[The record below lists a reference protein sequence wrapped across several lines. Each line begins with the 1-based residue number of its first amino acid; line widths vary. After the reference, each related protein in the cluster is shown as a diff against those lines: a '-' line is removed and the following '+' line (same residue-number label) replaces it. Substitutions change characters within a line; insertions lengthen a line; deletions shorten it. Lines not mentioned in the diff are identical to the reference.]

1 MVEEGAGVCWSG
13 VLLGCVNDS
22 LDVAVGEGEAGGL
35 SSAGGG
41 LGEGAGFEFGD
52 EDAEGGGEGEGL
64 GDGEGDPFC
73 MGIVTFQ
80 CNELATNGVFGK
92 KCNYKNK
99 QC

>member
-52 EDAEGGGEGEGL
+52 EDAEGGGALLIGFRYFMRSFSSAI
-64 GDGEGDPFC
+64 DFP
-73 MGIVTFQ
+73 
-80 CNELATNGVFGK
+80 TNK
-92 KCNYKNK
+92 SR
-99 QC
+99 